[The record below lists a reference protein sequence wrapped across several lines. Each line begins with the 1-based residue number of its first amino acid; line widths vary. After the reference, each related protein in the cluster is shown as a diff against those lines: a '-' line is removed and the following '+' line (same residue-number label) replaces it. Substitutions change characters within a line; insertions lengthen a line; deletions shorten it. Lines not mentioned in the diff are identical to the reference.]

1 MSFEEAERIELD
13 LGGTLS
19 PPLSEENGVSR
30 SQLLKTAKRLE
41 TTLEGL
47 LSPNAKSGFVR
58 MLFKERGLDQLEV
71 VRTTLATLGL
81 RDWVHIGI
89 GGSSLGSEMIFQGLA
104 HPNHNE
110 LSDERRTGPRIHFID
125 NVDPSSFSGLLDVL
139 DLNKT
144 AVHVVSKSGRTL
156 ETLAIFDLV
165 RQTYEAKKV
174 SWKDRCVITS
184 GKGRLKDIALAN
196 GTFWNDFPENVG
208 GRFSALAPGSLLTPF
223 MAGVNVE
230 AVVSGARRQLDELID
245 CNPERNLAAMGAVA
259 AYRLLE
265 KGKNIHVL
273 MPYGDRLEA
282 FGRWYLQLFAESL
295 GKKLKTTSAKNASI
309 SPFNARGAT
318 DQHSQLQLFLEGKN
332 DKLVSF
338 IQIEEMDE
346 SFLLSGME
354 PREDLKG
361 LKLSDLFKQ
370 AQRGTALALTEAD
383 CPTMSWVLPKLNE
396 KSLGAM
402 TLVFELLVSY
412 LAELL
417 EVDAYDQPAVERGK
431 SNTNALLGLEGSVSV
446 NRVVIPEWLI

>member
-19 PPLSEENGVSR
+19 PPLSEENGVSK
-30 SQLLKTAKRLE
+30 SQLLKTAKGLE

-47 LSPNAKSGFVR
+47 LSPNAKSDFVR
-58 MLFKERGLDQLEV
+58 MLVEEKGLEQLEV
-71 VRTTLATLGL
+71 VRTTFSTLGL

-110 LSDERRTGPRIHFID
+110 LSDEKRTGPRIHFID
-125 NVDPSSFSGLLDVL
+125 NIDPSSFSGLLDVL
-139 DLNKT
+139 DLNRT
-144 AVHVVSKSGRTL
+144 AIHVVSKSGRTL

-165 RQTYEAKKV
+165 RQRYEEKKIP
-174 SWKDRCVITS
+174 WKDRCVVTS
-184 GKGRLKDIALAN
+184 GKGRLKDISLAN
-196 GTFWNDFPENVG
+196 GTFWVDFPENVG
-208 GRFSALAPGSLLTPF
+208 GRFSALAPGSLLTPSI
-223 MAGVNVE
+223 AGINVE
-230 AVVSGARRQLDELID
+230 AVVAGARRQLDELID
-245 CNPERNLAAMGAVA
+245 CNPERNLSAMGAVA
-259 AYRLLE
+259 AYRLFK

-295 GKKLKTTSAKNASI
+295 GKKLKTTSAQNGSI

-332 DKLVSF
+332 DKLISF
-338 IQIEEMDE
+338 IQIKEMDE
-346 SFLLSGME
+346 RFPLSGME

-361 LKLSDLFKQ
+361 LNLSDLFKQ
-370 AQRGTALALTEAD
+370 AQRGTALALREAD
-383 CPTMSWVLPKLNE
+383 CPTMSWLLPKLNE
-396 KSLGAM
+396 ESLGAI

-417 EVDAYDQPAVERGK
+417 EIDAYDQPAVERGK
-431 SNTNALLGLEGSVSV
+431 NNTNALLGLEEYASVK
-446 NRVVIPEWLI
+446 RAIIPEWLI